1 MHVAKEKDKVIE
13 AEVEQTMI
21 KETNTKIINFKE
33 EDEEPT
39 TRLFIDQNKKIS
51 SMWSS
56 TDVIGYLNL
65 LFFGLKLSWIQH

>member
-13 AEVEQTMI
+13 ADVEQTMI

-39 TRLFIDQNKKIS
+39 TRLFIDQNKQIS

-56 TDVIGYLNL
+56 TDVIDMAMINLNA
-65 LFFGLKLSWIQH
+65 KLI